1 MRRLDEGLGDFDVWV
16 VPYGDARARLAETP
30 PEGGGGGGG
39 GGGGAPP
46 RPSATSQF
54 FRLANHACLPA
65 VAVRNGFG
73 DDGLPTG
80 IIFVG
85 KPFSETKVLSLAKA
99 YQDATGF
106 HRRVPDLEA

>member
-1 MRRLDEGLGDFDVWV
+1 MLQQLDDALGDFDVYV
-16 VPYGDARARLAETP
+16 VPYGDARSRLAETP
-30 PEGGGGGGG
+30 PGGDGGSS
-39 GGGGAPP
+39 GGGAPP
-46 RPSATSQF
+46 RRSATSQF
-54 FRLANHACLPA
+54 FQLANHACLPA

-73 DDGLPTG
+73 EDGLPTG

-99 YQDATGF
+99 YQDSTDF